1 MFDKLIKINEEKNA
15 EKVGI
20 KTMSSKPLT
29 MENTM
34 GNSNKPGLLAKA
46 NFHSKNALGNIGR
59 PVAVGT
65 GIGVGAWYAGQKWD
79 VEFLQDGYNCLAVG
93 VVGAAGVE
101 IGLATFGD
109 DTDLRTA
116 AALSNIK
123 EAIKEDQ
130 KGTLAD
136 RLIAAGAS
144 ESDASAVALVSG
156 LFNAENESGEDE
168 GKDEGNQK
176 KRKSS

>member
-34 GNSNKPGLLAKA
+34 GKSNKPGLLAKA
-46 NFHSKNALGNIGR
+46 NFHSKNALGSVGR

-65 GIGVGAWYAGQKWD
+65 GIGVGAYYAGQKWD

-116 AALSNIK
+116 AALNNVK
-123 EAIKEDQ
+123 DAIREDED
-130 KGTLAD
+130 GSLVD
-136 RLIAAGAS
+136 RLIASGAS
-144 ESDASAVALVSG
+144 EADAAAVALVAGVINS
-156 LFNAENESGEDE
+156 AEEEGGE
-168 GKDEGNQK
+168 DEGNQK
-176 KRKSS
+176 RRKSS